1 MKLILAATFLAI
13 LAFFAQA
20 DNFEIEERRFELI
33 TENVTTLATGAAMVF
48 AFGAVACFLIPLVI
62 PILLVSFRL

>member
-20 DNFEIEERRFELI
+20 DNFEIEGRRFELI
-33 TENVTTLATGAAMVF
+33 TENVTALATVVAMVF
-48 AFGAVACFLIPLVI
+48 AFGVVFFFLIPLVI
-62 PILLVSFRL
+62 PILLVSFRI